1 MAKRKLLLADDSIT
15 IQKIVN
21 LTFAGEGM
29 EVITVGDGDTA
40 LEKIADTSPD
50 IVLADVHMPGLNGY
64 QICERIREN
73 DTTKDLPVI
82 LLVGSFEP
90 FDLNESDRI
99 GANGYLT
106 KPFHSIRELISKVS
120 ELLGSHNSVDA
131 DDPELASPAVND
143 VDDLYKQSFVE
154 TMEIPFGQTID
165 DEFADAGADDE
176 IIQISYVASEREAQP
191 DPGFGTNR
199 EDYETPNRN
208 PTASFAAVSNK
219 ETDVSVRKRE
229 IDDTFLQP
237 FNDHRPETANASTES
252 SFAKERHQSVGGF
265 AADGTESFEDSNPLE
280 SPAKRDDKT
289 FSFTIEGAAGVANH
303 TKVVSLSPE
312 LIETIAQKVLE
323 KLAEK

>member
-40 LEKIADTSPD
+40 LEKIASTNPD

-64 QICERIREN
+64 QICEGIREN
-73 DTTKDLPVI
+73 ETTKDLPVI

-90 FDLNESDRI
+90 FDINESERI

-106 KPFHSIRELISKVS
+106 KPFHSIPELISKVS

-131 DDPELASPAVND
+131 ADPELESPAVSD
-143 VDDLYKQSFVE
+143 ADDPYKQSFAK
-154 TMEIPFGQTID
+154 TMEIPYGQTIE
-165 DEFADAGADDE
+165 DEFADAGTDDE
-176 IIQISYVASEREAQP
+176 IIQISYVDSECEPQP

-208 PTASFAAVSNK
+208 PTASLAAVSNN
-219 ETDVSVRKRE
+219 ETDNSVTKRE

-237 FNDHRPETANASTES
+237 FNDHRPETASASTES
-252 SFAKERHQSVGGF
+252 SFSKERHQSVGEF
-265 AADGTESFEDSNPLE
+265 AADGTLSFNDSNTLE
-280 SPAKRDDKT
+280 LPAKRDDKT
-289 FSFTIEGAAGVANH
+289 FYFTIEGAADVANH
-303 TKVVSLSPE
+303 TQVVSLSPE

-323 KLAEK
+323 KLAQK